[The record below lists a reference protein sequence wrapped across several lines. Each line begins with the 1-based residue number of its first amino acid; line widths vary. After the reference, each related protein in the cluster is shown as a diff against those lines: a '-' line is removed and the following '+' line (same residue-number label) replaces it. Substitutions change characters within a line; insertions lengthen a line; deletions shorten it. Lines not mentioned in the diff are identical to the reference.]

1 MLNGSMIVL
10 WNGDDGKKKGERL
23 FETRIK
29 ATITAKKKQE
39 IIFKKEQQKF

>member
-10 WNGDDGKKKGERL
+10 WNGDDGRGKSL
-23 FETRIK
+23 FKIRIK
-29 ATITAKKKQE
+29 ATIKAKKKQE